1 MTATGVTPP
10 VDRRDPPPAGDEVT
24 LLRAF
29 LAFHRDTLRLKA
41 SGVDGAGLHRALP
54 PSTMTLGGL
63 LSHLAYVEDY
73 WCGVV
78 LHGREPASPWGA
90 VDWDADPD
98 ADWHLATGRD
108 GAALRGLFD
117 AAVAAS
123 DAAVDATLDAP
134 GGAGLDTLAARERHG
149 ERVSLR
155 WILIHLVEEYARHNG
170 HADLLR
176 EAVDGSTGE

>member
-1 MTATGVTPP
+1 MTAAGVTSP

-29 LAFHRDTLRLKA
+29 LAFHRDTLRLKT
-41 SGVDGAGLHRALP
+41 SGLDDAGLRRPLP

-63 LSHLAYVEDY
+63 LTHLAYVEDY

-78 LHGREPASPWGA
+78 LHGREPAAPWDA
-90 VDWDADPD
+90 VDWATEPD
-98 ADWHLATGRD
+98 ADWHLARGRD
-108 GAALRGLFD
+108 AVALRRTLD
-117 AAVAAS
+117 DAVAAS
-123 DAAVDATLDAP
+123 DAAVDAVLAAP

-155 WILIHLVEEYARHNG
+155 WILVHLVEEYARHNG